1 MIRLKSFHKTHWII
15 LNYLSLVIDRRRAGR
30 ILRATKVVQRLVA
43 SATVLAFSTPVVA
56 QSPGLVISV
65 AASLHEALAEIAG
78 LYRAATGVAVALN
91 TAGSNT
97 LARQI
102 VEGAKAD
109 LFISA
114 DAIQMDVV
122 EKAGRLVPG
131 TRTALV
137 TNELA
142 VIVPRDA
149 PADATLEQVLQR
161 PRSRIA
167 LGEPSAVPAG
177 VYARRWL
184 ERQGAWA
191 RVSPKVIPFPT
202 VRGVLGAVEAGRVD
216 AGVVY
221 RTDAL
226 TAKVRVIARVSPK
239 EHPYLDIVQPAALV
253 KGSAEAEARRFLE
266 FLKGPA
272 ARAVFTRRG
281 FGPFDSAAAQQ
292 RDRLAQDRP

>member
-1 MIRLKSFHKTHWII
+1 MIDDLGT
-15 LNYLSLVIDRRRAGR
+15 GR
-30 ILRATKVVQRLVA
+30 ILRAIKVVQCLA
-43 SATVLAFSTPVVA
+43 AGATVLAFSAPVTA
-56 QSPGLVISV
+56 QPPGLVISV

-78 LYRAATGVAVALN
+78 LYRAATGVPVALN

-102 VEGAKAD
+102 VEGARAD
-109 LFISA
+109 VFISA
-114 DAIQMDVV
+114 DDIQMDVV

-131 TRTALV
+131 TRTILL

-149 PADATLEQVLQR
+149 PADVTLAQVLER

-167 LGEPSAVPAG
+167 LGGPSAVPAG

-184 ERQGAWA
+184 EHEGLWTRI
-191 RVSPKVIPFPT
+191 SPKVVPFPT

-226 TAKVRVIARVSPK
+226 TANVRVIARVSQN

-253 KGSAEAEARRFLE
+253 RGSSEAQARRFLE
-266 FLKGPA
+266 FLKSAPA
-272 ARAVFTRRG
+272 GAVFTKRG
-281 FGPFDSAAAQQ
+281 FG
-292 RDRLAQDRP
+292 RPPVLSEPKLLLGRVER